1 MHLSEGLTEPVLAVE
16 WAWETCT
23 LGSMDTALEQ
33 ILWNMH
39 TDTHAHGPRADIVKP
54 YSDCSFGWWVVGLWI
69 FQVPFP
75 DISAAKLCF
84 LSKGGFAGSL
94 KLESTVS
101 AASS

>member
-1 MHLSEGLTEPVLAVE
+1 MH
-16 WAWETCT
+16 
-23 LGSMDTALEQ
+23 TALEQ
-33 ILWNMH
+33 ISWTMH
-39 TDTHAHGPRADIVKP
+39 TDTYAHGPQADIVKL

-69 FQVPFP
+69 FWVPFP

-84 LSKGGFAGSL
+84 LSKGEFVGSL